1 MTASR
6 STVSALRPDPE
17 YLKAFAKIM
26 SRIERALG
34 PKRPAKPV
42 VVCVA
47 GGAAMHFY
55 VGSRFSE
62 DIDAKI
68 MARVILD
75 PQDLQVAYRGEDG
88 HARLLY
94 FDTQYNDSFAL
105 LHHNAYDDARA
116 IDVNRIDPRRLEV
129 RLLTPLDLA
138 VSKLSRYSAQDQDDI
153 RALAGAGLIDAD
165 SLRRRAEAALPDYV
179 GNMERIKASIDL
191 ACRLVSAA
199 GKESKSKRQAIQLRR
214 EEGSLTAD
222 DAKSAKKKKSRTAKD
237 AKAAKKKQR

>member
-1 MTASR
+1 MTSSR
-6 STVSALRPDPE
+6 GRVPALRPDPE
-17 YLKAFAKIM
+17 YLKAFAQIM

-42 VVCVA
+42 IVCVA

-55 VGSRFSE
+55 VGGRFTD

-68 MARVILD
+68 MARVMLD

-105 LHHNAYDDARA
+105 LHHNAYDDARP
-116 IDVNRIDPRRLEV
+116 IDVEGVDPRRLEV
-129 RLLTPLDLA
+129 KLLTPLDLA

-153 RALAGAGLIDAD
+153 RTLARAGLIDAD

-179 GNMERIKASIDL
+179 GSMERIKTSIDL
-191 ACRLVSAA
+191 ACRLVA
-199 GKESKSKRQAIQLRR
+199 
-214 EEGSLTAD
+214 TAD
-222 DAKSAKKKKSRTAKD
+222 KKR
-237 AKAAKKKQR
+237 R

>member
-1 MTASR
+1 
-6 STVSALRPDPE
+6 
-17 YLKAFAKIM
+17 M

-55 VGSRFSE
+55 TGGRFTN
-62 DIDAKI
+62 DIDARI
-68 MARVILD
+68 MARVMLD
-75 PQDLQVAYRGEDG
+75 PQDLQVAYGGKDG

-105 LHHNAYDDARA
+105 LHHNAYDDARP
-116 IDVNRIDPRRLEV
+116 IEVDGVNSRRLEV

-138 VSKLSRYSAQDQDDI
+138 VSKLSRFSAQDEDDI
-153 RALAGAGLIDAD
+153 GSLASAGLIDAA

-179 GNMERIKASIDL
+179 GNMERVKTSINI
-191 ACRLVSAA
+191 ACRLASAA
-199 GKESKSKRQAIQLRR
+199 AGRR
-214 EEGSLTAD
+214 N
-222 DAKSAKKKKSRTAKD
+222 
-237 AKAAKKKQR
+237 